1 MNLESQIQKF
11 YGEIKF
17 PGEYTLED
25 FKIYDGHL
33 FNQFLVQYEQGIT
46 KCKRVLD
53 IGCGSGMIVNLLAY
67 RNPDIQFDAVD
78 FSDSIDFAQKFS
90 TNHNIQNVTFH
101 KINFFAFQSKFTYNA
116 IICNGVLHHI
126 PDYPTAVTRIDQ
138 LLESNGKLIVGLYN
152 PYGKLAKKLFSVK
165 YVNQVLFL
173 DQEKVPFELTFNYK
187 QVKLLFKQYTLETVY
202 PSVMNKLVD
211 LTNLFNYNN
220 GGLTI
225 YTFSKEGKYYN
236 A

>member
-11 YGEIKF
+11 YREIKF
-17 PGEYTLED
+17 PGLYTLED
-25 FKIYDGHL
+25 LKIYNEDL
-33 FNQFLVQYEQGIT
+33 FNQFLVQFEQGIT

-67 RNPDIQFDAVD
+67 RNPGIQFDAVD
-78 FSDSIDFAQKFS
+78 FSDGINFAQEFS
-90 TNHNIQNVTFH
+90 TNHSIQNVTFH
-101 KINFFAFQSKFTYNA
+101 KINFFEFQSKFTYDA
-116 IICNGVLHHI
+116 IICNGVLHHM
-126 PDYPTAVTRIDQ
+126 PDYLNAVTCINR
-138 LLESNGKLIVGLYN
+138 LLNRNGNLIVGLYN
-152 PYGKLAKKLFSVK
+152 PYGKLAKKLFPIK

-173 DQEKVPFELTFNYK
+173 DQERVPFELTFNYK
-187 QVKLLFKQYTLETVY
+187 QVRSLFKQYTLEKVY

-225 YTFSKEGKYYN
+225 YTFKKV
-236 A
+236 

>member
-17 PGEYTLED
+17 PGLYTLED
-25 FKIYDGHL
+25 FKIYDGNL
-33 FNQFLVQYEQGIT
+33 FNQFLVQFEQAIQNR
-46 KCKRVLD
+46 KRVLD

-78 FSDSIDFAQKFS
+78 FSDSIDFAQEFS
-90 TNHNIQNVTFH
+90 TKHNIQNVMFH
-101 KINFFAFQSKFTYNA
+101 KINFFKFQSKFTYDA

-126 PDYPTAVTRIDQ
+126 PDYSNAVTRIDQ
-138 LLESNGKLIVGLYN
+138 LLESKGKLIIGLYN
-152 PYGKLAKKLFSVK
+152 PYGKLAKKLFSIK
-165 YVNQVLFL
+165 YVNQILFL

-187 QVKLLFKQYTLETVY
+187 QVKLLFNQYTLEKVY
-202 PSVMNKLVD
+202 PSVVNKLVD
-211 LTNLFNYNN
+211 LINLFNYNN

-225 YTFSKEGKYYN
+225 YTFKKI
-236 A
+236 